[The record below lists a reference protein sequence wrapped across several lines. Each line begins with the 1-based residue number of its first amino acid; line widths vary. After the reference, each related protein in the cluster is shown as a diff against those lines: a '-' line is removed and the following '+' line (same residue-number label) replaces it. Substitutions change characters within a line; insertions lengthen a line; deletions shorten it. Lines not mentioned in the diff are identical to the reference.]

1 MKIRI
6 LKSFAGYRA
15 GQEFE
20 WADGMAR
27 IYLGRGMVEEV
38 RADAS
43 PVVEEAAVEEKVER
57 AAMQYKR
64 KPK

>member
-38 RADAS
+38 RA
-43 PVVEEAAVEEKVER
+43 VEEAAVEEKVER